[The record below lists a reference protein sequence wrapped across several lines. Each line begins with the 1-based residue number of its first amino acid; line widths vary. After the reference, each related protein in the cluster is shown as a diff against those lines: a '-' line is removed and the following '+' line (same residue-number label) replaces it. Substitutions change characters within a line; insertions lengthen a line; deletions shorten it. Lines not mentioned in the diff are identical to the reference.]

1 MWPKADHWGPGTSTS
16 NMMVKKDNMVMSSVI
31 MGMSK
36 TAYKTRRMESSS
48 IDTSLYVNTPG
59 ITQCPHCQ
67 TSFCPPL
74 KISFQYH
81 FPMSE
86 NISHGLISFSNPGG
100 RHFIK
105 VTHMRTYLVSGV
117 RPPHLAYQRYYFSSS
132 YEYQWLVRWCR
143 GHFSGERLGNRT
155 IWT

>member
-1 MWPKADHWGPGTSTS
+1 
-16 NMMVKKDNMVMSSVI
+16 MMVKKDNMVMSSVI

-117 RPPHLAYQRYYFSSS
+117 RPPGFDLLLEAKLHIPANLPTGNATVHLPK
-132 YEYQWLVRWCR
+132 
-143 GHFSGERLGNRT
+143 
-155 IWT
+155 